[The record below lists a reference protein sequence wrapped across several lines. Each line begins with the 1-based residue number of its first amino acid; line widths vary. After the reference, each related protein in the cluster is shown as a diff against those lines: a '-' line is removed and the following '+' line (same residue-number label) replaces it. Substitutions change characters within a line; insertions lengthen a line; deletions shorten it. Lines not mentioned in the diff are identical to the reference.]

1 MSAVGRQVK
10 EEKPVVAKARRRRWR
25 WRRWCCASEGGGA
38 VVGSVGDGASKT
50 EIAIKYIS
58 REK

>member
-25 WRRWCCASEGGGA
+25 WRWCCVSEGGGA

-58 REK
+58 GEK